1 MYKKVNNYGKFPR
14 IVLDVIK
21 IIIINIRINKNN
33 YNLENL
39 HEHNEQ

>member
-1 MYKKVNNYGKFPR
+1 MYKKVNNYGKFPW

-21 IIIINIRINKNN
+21 IIIINIRINKNK

-39 HEHNEQ
+39 QEHVEQ